1 MSPFF
6 WLKWGVQEAQ
16 LELWHIS
23 VRIFNSCMKY
33 NSFIHALYIS
43 LGAKRFNSWIFTPV
57 DQIRQYITS
66 SEPVKRYI
74 TCLYIYSYIHIKQNK
89 ITDVEGSRIHIGSQ
103 VGSSSKSSKLGGYMT
118 QKRILGKVK
127 KLISTYLTVGGAR
140 IKQEVQK
147 KLIHP
152 LTNSNTPEK
161 PKQNL

>member
-1 MSPFF
+1 M
-6 WLKWGVQEAQ
+6 
-16 LELWHIS
+16 
-23 VRIFNSCMKY
+23 
-33 NSFIHALYIS
+33 
-43 LGAKRFNSWIFTPV
+43 
-57 DQIRQYITS
+57 DQIRQYLTS

-74 TCLYIYSYIHIKQNK
+74 TCLYIYIFIYSYIHIQQNK

-103 VGSSSKSSKLGGYMT
+103 VGISKSSKLGGYMT

-127 KLISTYLTVGGAR
+127 KLISTYLTVGGAW